1 MRYDDLPPPGYFLR
15 PENFPTWLPS
25 IMPHWL
31 PTSFVR
37 TPPELPPVA
46 WPEPKVPLG
55 YGLLD
60 NLAKLQPSASPWPD
74 LSGLSA
80 DMLGSTLAS
89 KPGYGLLD
97 DLATRPREPM
107 SWADTVMQPGYGL
120 LDDLAK
126 IPPEPTSSPE
136 LLQSS
141 WLPGALLGVP
151 SQPPWPEDSEATPLT
166 AFDTSIGGNGPLFL
180 QSGTIGMPSE
190 MEPPFPAPPESR
202 ADAAYR
208 TSLDRWR
215 RIGEAAPQLG
225 DAARKFLFGDPNAT
239 VRVPINVYTGMPATM
254 QDYEDFYGHLPWYA
268 QPTHPATVDITDL
281 AKNAIGL
288 GAPFAVRNALGVA
301 GGKLP
306 ATKLPMD
313 EASRVAR
320 AKDLGFRTNMPIA
333 FGVAPEGEKISTAAI
348 KVNNRL
354 FTGATHGHAMEN
366 AERELGKPF
375 DKLKTAPIWHGFITD
390 SGRFVSRPEAN
401 YIAQRARQGHSK
413 GRFATEF
420 GLSSE
425 ETNMVAPNMVRSSYK
440 SVGATEP
447 GLTGGQGVWGRLL
460 PKGTTDTSALWHRS
474 ASTKSLNVRGIPEE
488 EIQTLLRGAWGEGHD
503 AVIMKNYIRPGG
515 SHGETVVVVRRGNQL
530 RSPAAIF
537 DPAKV
542 NRADLLTGF
551 AGVGLLPLFLSDE
564 ELASPQ

>member
-1 MRYDDLPPPGYFLR
+1 MRYNDLPPPGYFLR

-25 IMPHWL
+25 VMPHWL
-31 PTSFVR
+31 PTSLVR
-37 TPPELPPVA
+37 TPPELPPAA

-60 NLAKLQPSASPWPD
+60 DLAKLQPTASPWPE

-80 DMLGSTLAS
+80 NMLGSTLAS

-97 DLATRPREPM
+97 NLANVPRKPM

-126 IPPEPTSSPE
+126 IPPEPASSPE
-136 LLQSS
+136 LPQSS
-141 WLPGALLGVP
+141 WLLGALLSVP
-151 SQPPWPEDSEATPLT
+151 SQPPWPEDAEATPPT
-166 AFDTSIGGNGPLFL
+166 AFDTSMGGSGPLFL
-180 QSGTIGMPSE
+180 QSGTMGTPPAV
-190 MEPPFPAPPESR
+190 EPPFPAPPESW

-215 RIGEAAPQLG
+215 RIGGAAH
-225 DAARKFLFGDPNAT
+225 KFLFGDPNAT
-239 VRVPINVYTGMPATM
+239 VRVPINEYTGMPATL
-254 QDYEDFYGHLPWYA
+254 QDYEEIYGHLPWYE
-268 QPTHPATVDITDL
+268 QPTHPAIEENTNL
-281 AKNAIGL
+281 ASVAVGL
-288 GAPFAVRNALGVA
+288 GAPFAMRNALGMA
-301 GGKLP
+301 GGKLA

-320 AKDLGFRTNMPIA
+320 AKGLGFRTNMPIA
-333 FGVAPEGEKISTAAI
+333 FGVAPEGEKISTSAV

-354 FTGATHGHAMEN
+354 FTGVTHGHAMEE
-366 AERELGKPF
+366 AERALGKPF
-375 DKLKTAPIWHGFITD
+375 DKLKKAPIWHGFITD
-390 SGRFVSRPEAN
+390 SGRFISRPEAN
-401 YIAQRARQGHSK
+401 YIAEHARQGHSK

-447 GLTGGQGVWGRLL
+447 GLTGEQGVWGRLL

-474 ASTKSLNVRGIPEE
+474 SSTKSLNVRGIPDE
-488 EIQTLLRGAWGEGHD
+488 EIQKLLRAAWDEGHD
-503 AVIMKNYIRPGG
+503 AVIMKNYIRSGG
-515 SHGETVVVVRRGNQL
+515 NHPETVVVVRRGNQL
-530 RSPAAIF
+530 RSPGAIF

-542 NRADLLTGF
+542 KRTDLLAGF
-551 AGVGLLPLFLSDE
+551 AGIGLLPLFLSDE
-564 ELASPQ
+564 EEPASPQ